1 MSTQIGFQPEV
12 TECAMAANDSW
23 YAVHVRS
30 RHEKK
35 VVGEF
40 ERKGIVNYLP
50 TIVETRQWSDRRV
63 SVESPLFSCYAF
75 VNIPPSAK
83 SRVAVLQTP
92 GVLSFVGGN
101 QDGASIPESEI
112 EQIRTV
118 LARKVPFATH
128 PFLQIGQRVRV
139 RGGALDGVEG
149 ILSRSNG
156 GNRLVISVQTIQRS
170 LSVTVEGYQVE
181 PIKSERRTPVI

>member
-1 MSTQIGFQPEV
+1 MSTQALIRQEDSDFAGSSTQ
-12 TECAMAANDSW
+12 SW

-40 ERKGIVNYLP
+40 ERKGILNYLP
-50 TIVETRQWSDRRV
+50 TITEARQWSDRQV

-75 VNIPPSAK
+75 VNIPASPE
-83 SRVAVLQTP
+83 SRVAVLRTP
-92 GVLSFVGGN
+92 GVLNFVGGN
-101 QDGASIPESEI
+101 SEGASIPDSEI

-118 LARKVPFATH
+118 LARKVPFAAH
-128 PFLQIGQRVRV
+128 PFLEVGQRVRV
-139 RGGALDGVEG
+139 RGGVLDGIEG

-156 GNRLVISVQTIQRS
+156 GNRLVISVETIQRA
-170 LSVTVEGYQVE
+170 LSVTVEGYQIE
-181 PIKSERRTPVI
+181 PVPSSRKVPIV